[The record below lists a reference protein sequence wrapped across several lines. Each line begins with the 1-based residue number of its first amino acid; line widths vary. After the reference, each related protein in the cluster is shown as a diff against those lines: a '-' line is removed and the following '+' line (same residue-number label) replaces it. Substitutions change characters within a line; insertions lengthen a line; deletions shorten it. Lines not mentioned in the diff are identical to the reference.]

1 MTTTDRDFLV
11 FRRRPHLVDILT
23 PKREGVQGY
32 RLKAA
37 RNFDVTPQTIITA
50 DIGAGYLDPTALGN
64 GNINRVTLGSAPGE
78 HVRIVFDPDSF
89 SAHAA
94 NLDDNEHMWLQ
105 FAPVDF
111 SGSEGTPGALTLI
124 LPDDENKATGRV
136 VIAGTAP
143 TGATVANSLRLDM
156 PLRMRDFYIRNEEAS
171 GSTDL
176 KIATAEGGPEV
187 TVPPQSE
194 VSFLDGGQGTILV
207 RGDGGTAGFSATMTH
222 YLPL

>member
-1 MTTTDRDFLV
+1 MTTTDREFTV

-23 PKREGVQGY
+23 PKRDGVQGY

-37 RNFDVTPQTIITA
+37 RNFDLTVQTIITA
-50 DIGAGYLDPTALGN
+50 DIGAGFLDPTALRN
-64 GNINRVTLGSAPGE
+64 GNINRATLGTAPGE
-78 HVRIVFDPDSF
+78 HVRIVFDPDTF

-94 NLDDNEHMWLQ
+94 NLDDNEHIWLQ
-105 FAPVDF
+105 FVPVDF
-111 SGSEGTPGALTLI
+111 SGAEGTPGALTLV

-143 TGATVANSLRLDM
+143 TGASIVNSLRLDM

-171 GSTDL
+171 GGTDL
-176 KIATAEGGPEV
+176 KVATAEGGPEV
-187 TVPPQSE
+187 TVAPQTE
-194 VSFLDGGQGTILV
+194 VTFLDGGQGTILV
-207 RGDGGTAGFSATMTH
+207 RGDGGTADFSANMTH